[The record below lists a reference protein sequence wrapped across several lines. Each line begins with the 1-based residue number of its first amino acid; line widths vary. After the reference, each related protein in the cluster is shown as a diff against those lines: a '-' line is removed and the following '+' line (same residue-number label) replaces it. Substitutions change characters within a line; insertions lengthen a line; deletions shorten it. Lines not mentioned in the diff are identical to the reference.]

1 MFFDRVAFGKRIKK
15 ARIRKKMTQE
25 ELAGIIGVTRQ
36 YISSIERGGGTP
48 DVSILYSICQTLG
61 VSADELIGGIKL
73 SNHVPSDFNAFCSD
87 LSNDQLQIVRVV
99 LQELSRQN
107 REE

>member
-1 MFFDRVAFGKRIKK
+1 MVFDSDAFGRRIKK
-15 ARIRKKMTQE
+15 ARTRKKMTQE

-36 YISSIERGGGTP
+36 YVSSIERGNGAP
-48 DVSILYSICQTLG
+48 DVSILYSICHALG

-73 SNHVPSDFNAFCSD
+73 SNHVPSDFNALCRE

-99 LQELSRQN
+99 LQEMCRQN
-107 REE
+107 RKE

>member
-1 MFFDRVAFGKRIKK
+1 M
-15 ARIRKKMTQE
+15 
-25 ELAGIIGVTRQ
+25 
-36 YISSIERGGGTP
+36 
-48 DVSILYSICQTLG
+48 
-61 VSADELIGGIKL
+61 SADELIGGIKL
-73 SNHVPSDFNAFCSD
+73 SNHVPSDFNAFCID